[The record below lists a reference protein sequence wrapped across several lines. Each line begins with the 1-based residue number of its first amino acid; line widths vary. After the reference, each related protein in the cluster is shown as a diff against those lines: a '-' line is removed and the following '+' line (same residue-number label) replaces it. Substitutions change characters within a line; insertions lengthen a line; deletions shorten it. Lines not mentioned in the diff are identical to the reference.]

1 MFYIP
6 QNTICLSLAIANPV
20 SGTRFD
26 NMGLDCSTYCYL
38 TRREKKKISKNIRL
52 NGSDGPAY
60 EICSKAAV
68 LFMLLIKVHMLSLM
82 PGGCLKTLELCSCGS
97 H

>member
-1 MFYIP
+1 M
-6 QNTICLSLAIANPV
+6 L
-20 SGTRFD
+20 RFAQYCELYKQVQRPWQ
-26 NMGLDCSTYCYL
+26 GLDCSTYCYL